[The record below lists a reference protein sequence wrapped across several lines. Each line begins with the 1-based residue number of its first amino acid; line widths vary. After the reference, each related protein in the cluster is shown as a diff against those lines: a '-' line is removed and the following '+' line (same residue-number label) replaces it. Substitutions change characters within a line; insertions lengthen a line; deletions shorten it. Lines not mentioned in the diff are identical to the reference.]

1 MKSYEKMV
9 EVNRI
14 RSERMENTAIEAMR
28 KKYEVQEQVSIVAL
42 VEETGLSRGFFYKN
56 ERVRTELRRLQ
67 KLQAGMD
74 FTVTRK
80 VVLDKAIVLRI
91 KELEAENRLLK
102 MEIADLLDKNNK
114 LEKVAQRKKEDYF
127 NEL

>member
-9 EVNRI
+9 AVNRQT
-14 RSERMENTAIEAMR
+14 SERKELIAIEAMR
-28 KKYEVQEQVSIVAL
+28 KKYESQEQVSVVAL
-42 VEETGLSRGFFYKN
+42 VKETGLSRGFFYKN

-74 FTVTRK
+74 FTATRK

-91 KELEAENRLLK
+91 NELEAENRLLK
-102 MEIADLLDKNNK
+102 MKIADLLDKNNK

>member
-1 MKSYEKMV
+1 MNKYERMV
-9 EVNRI
+9 EVNRL
-14 RSERMENTAIEAMR
+14 RSERMENTAIEAIR
-28 KKYEVQEQVSIVAL
+28 KKYEAQEQLRIATL
-42 VEETGLSRGFFYKN
+42 VEETGLSRAFFYKN
-56 ERVRTELRRLQ
+56 ERVCTEFRRLQ
-67 KLQAGMD
+67 KLQGKID
-74 FTVTRK
+74 LPKTRK

>member
-9 EVNRI
+9 AVNRQT
-14 RSERMENTAIEAMR
+14 SERKELIAIEAMR
-28 KKYEVQEQVSIVAL
+28 KKYESQEQVSVVAL

-74 FTVTRK
+74 FTATRK

-102 MEIADLLDKNNK
+102 MKIADLLDKNNK

>member
-9 EVNRI
+9 AVNRQT
-14 RSERMENTAIEAMR
+14 SERKELIAIEAMR
-28 KKYEVQEQVSIVAL
+28 KKYESQEQVSVVAL
-42 VEETGLSRGFFYKN
+42 VKETGLSRGFFYKN

-67 KLQAGMD
+67 KLQAEMD

-102 MEIADLLDKNNK
+102 MKIADLLDKNNK

>member
-9 EVNRI
+9 AVNRQT
-14 RSERMENTAIEAMR
+14 SERKELIAIEAMR
-28 KKYEVQEQVSIVAL
+28 KKYESQEQVSVVAL
-42 VEETGLSRGFFYKN
+42 VKETGLSRGFFYKN

-67 KLQAGMD
+67 KLQAEMD

>member
-9 EVNRI
+9 AVNRQT
-14 RSERMENTAIEAMR
+14 SERKELIAIEAMR
-28 KKYEVQEQVSIVAL
+28 KKYESQEQVSVVAL
-42 VEETGLSRGFFYKN
+42 VKETGLSRGFFYKN

-74 FTVTRK
+74 FTATRK

-91 KELEAENRLLK
+91 KELEVENRLLK
-102 MEIADLLDKNNK
+102 MKIADLLDKNNK

>member
-9 EVNRI
+9 AVNRQT
-14 RSERMENTAIEAMR
+14 SERKELIAIEAMR
-28 KKYEVQEQVSIVAL
+28 KKYESQEQVSVVAL
-42 VEETGLSRGFFYKN
+42 VKETGLSRGFFYKN

-74 FTVTRK
+74 FTATRK

>member
-9 EVNRI
+9 AVNRQT
-14 RSERMENTAIEAMR
+14 SERKELIAIEAMR
-28 KKYEVQEQVSIVAL
+28 KKYESQEQVSVVAL
-42 VEETGLSRGFFYKN
+42 VKETGLSRGFFYKN

-74 FTVTRK
+74 FTATRK

-102 MEIADLLDKNNK
+102 MKIADLLDKNKK

>member
-9 EVNRI
+9 AVNRQT
-14 RSERMENTAIEAMR
+14 SERKELIAIEAMR
-28 KKYEVQEQVSIVAL
+28 KKYESQEQVSVVAL
-42 VEETGLSRGFFYKN
+42 VKETGLSRGFFYKN

-74 FTVTRK
+74 FTATRK
-80 VVLDKAIVLRI
+80 GVLDKAIVLRI

-102 MEIADLLDKNNK
+102 MKIADLLDKNNK

>member
-28 KKYEVQEQVSIVAL
+28 KKYESQEQVSIVAL

-67 KLQAGMD
+67 KLQAEMD

-114 LEKVAQRKKEDYF
+114 LEKVAQKKKEDYF

>member
-1 MKSYEKMV
+1 MV
-9 EVNRI
+9 AVNRQT
-14 RSERMENTAIEAMR
+14 SERKELIAIEAMR
-28 KKYEVQEQVSIVAL
+28 KKYESQEQVSVVAL
-42 VEETGLSRGFFYKN
+42 VKETGLARGFFYKN

-74 FTVTRK
+74 FTATRK

>member
-9 EVNRI
+9 AVNRQT
-14 RSERMENTAIEAMR
+14 SERKELIAIEAMR
-28 KKYEVQEQVSIVAL
+28 KKYESQEQVSVVAL
-42 VEETGLSRGFFYKN
+42 VKETGLSRGFFYKN

-67 KLQAGMD
+67 KLQAEMD

-114 LEKVAQRKKEDYF
+114 LEKVAQKKKEDYF

>member
-14 RSERMENTAIEAMR
+14 RSERMENTAIEVMR
-28 KKYEVQEQVSIVAL
+28 KKYESQEQVSIVAL

-74 FTVTRK
+74 FTATRK

-102 MEIADLLDKNNK
+102 MKIADLLDKNNK
-114 LEKVAQRKKEDYF
+114 LEKVAQKKKEDYF

>member
-9 EVNRI
+9 AVNRQT
-14 RSERMENTAIEAMR
+14 SERKELIAIEAMR
-28 KKYEVQEQVSIVAL
+28 KKYESQEQVSIVAL

-74 FTVTRK
+74 FTATRK

-102 MEIADLLDKNNK
+102 MKIADLLDKNNK

>member
-9 EVNRI
+9 AVNRQT
-14 RSERMENTAIEAMR
+14 SERKELIDIEAMR
-28 KKYEVQEQVSIVAL
+28 KKYESQEQVSVVAL
-42 VEETGLSRGFFYKN
+42 VKETGLSRGFFYKN

-74 FTVTRK
+74 FTATRK

-102 MEIADLLDKNNK
+102 MKIADLLDKNNK

>member
-9 EVNRI
+9 AVNRQT
-14 RSERMENTAIEAMR
+14 SERKELIAIEAMR
-28 KKYEVQEQVSIVAL
+28 KKYESQEQVSVVAL
-42 VEETGLSRGFFYKN
+42 VKETGLSRGFFYKN

-74 FTVTRK
+74 FTATRK
-80 VVLDKAIVLRI
+80 VVLEKAIVLRI

-102 MEIADLLDKNNK
+102 MKIADLLDKNNK

>member
-9 EVNRI
+9 AVNRQT
-14 RSERMENTAIEAMR
+14 SERKELIAIEAMR
-28 KKYEVQEQVSIVAL
+28 KKYESQEQVSVVAL
-42 VEETGLSRGFFYKN
+42 VKETGLSRGFFYKN

-74 FTVTRK
+74 FTATRK

-102 MEIADLLDKNNK
+102 MKIADLPDKNNK

>member
-14 RSERMENTAIEAMR
+14 RSERMENTAIEVMR
-28 KKYEVQEQVSIVAL
+28 KKYESQEQVSIVAL

-67 KLQAGMD
+67 KLQAEMD

-114 LEKVAQRKKEDYF
+114 LEKVVQKKKEDYF

>member
-9 EVNRI
+9 AVNRQT
-14 RSERMENTAIEAMR
+14 SERKELIAIEAMR
-28 KKYEVQEQVSIVAL
+28 KKYESQEQVSVVAL
-42 VEETGLSRGFFYKN
+42 VKETGLSRGFFYKN

-74 FTVTRK
+74 FTATRK

-102 MEIADLLDKNNK
+102 MKIADLLDKNNK

>member
-9 EVNRI
+9 AVNRQT
-14 RSERMENTAIEAMR
+14 SERKELIAIEAMR
-28 KKYEVQEQVSIVAL
+28 KKYESQEQVSVVAL
-42 VEETGLSRGFFYKN
+42 VKETGLSRGFFYKN

-74 FTVTRK
+74 FTATRK

-102 MEIADLLDKNNK
+102 MKIADLLDKNNK
-114 LEKVAQRKKEDYF
+114 LEKVAQSKKEDYF
-127 NEL
+127 NEV

>member
-9 EVNRI
+9 AVNRQT
-14 RSERMENTAIEAMR
+14 SERKELIAIEAMR
-28 KKYEVQEQVSIVAL
+28 KKYESQEQVSVVAL
-42 VEETGLSRGFFYKN
+42 VKETGLSRGFFYKN

-74 FTVTRK
+74 FIATRK

-102 MEIADLLDKNNK
+102 MKIADLLDKNNK

>member
-9 EVNRI
+9 AVNRQT
-14 RSERMENTAIEAMR
+14 SERKELIAIEAMR
-28 KKYEVQEQVSIVAL
+28 KKYESQEQVSVVAL
-42 VEETGLSRGFFYKN
+42 VKETGLSRGFFYKN

-74 FTVTRK
+74 FTATRK

-91 KELEAENRLLK
+91 NELEAENLLLK
-102 MEIADLLDKNNK
+102 MKIADLLDKNNK

>member
-1 MKSYEKMV
+1 MNKYERMV
-9 EVNRI
+9 EVNRL
-14 RSERMENTAIEAMR
+14 RSERMENTAIEAIR
-28 KKYEVQEQVSIVAL
+28 KKYEAQEQLRIATL
-42 VEETGLSRGFFYKN
+42 VEETGLSRAFVYKN
-56 ERVRTELRRLQ
+56 ERVCTEFRRLQ
-67 KLQAGMD
+67 KLQGKID
-74 FTVTRK
+74 LPKTRK

>member
-9 EVNRI
+9 AVNRQT
-14 RSERMENTAIEAMR
+14 SERKELIAIEAMR
-28 KKYEVQEQVSIVAL
+28 KKYESQEQVSVVAL
-42 VEETGLSRGFFYKN
+42 EKETGLSRGFFYKN

-74 FTVTRK
+74 FTATRK

-102 MEIADLLDKNNK
+102 MKIADLLDKNNK

>member
-1 MKSYEKMV
+1 MV
-9 EVNRI
+9 AVNRQT
-14 RSERMENTAIEAMR
+14 SERKELIAIEAMR
-28 KKYEVQEQVSIVAL
+28 KKYESQEQVSVVAL
-42 VEETGLSRGFFYKN
+42 VKETGLSRGFFYKN

-74 FTVTRK
+74 FTATRK

-102 MEIADLLDKNNK
+102 MKIADLLDKNNK

>member
-14 RSERMENTAIEAMR
+14 RSERMENTAIEVMR
-28 KKYEVQEQVSIVAL
+28 KKYESQEQVSIVAL

-74 FTVTRK
+74 FTATRK

-114 LEKVAQRKKEDYF
+114 LEKVAQKKKEDYF

>member
-9 EVNRI
+9 AVNRQT
-14 RSERMENTAIEAMR
+14 SERKELIAIEAMR
-28 KKYEVQEQVSIVAL
+28 KKYESQEQVSVVAL
-42 VEETGLSRGFFYKN
+42 VKETGLSRGFFYKN

-74 FTVTRK
+74 FTATRK

-102 MEIADLLDKNNK
+102 MKIADLLDKKNK

>member
-14 RSERMENTAIEAMR
+14 RSERMENTAIEAIR
-28 KKYEVQEQVSIVAL
+28 KKYEAQEQLRIATL
-42 VEETGLSRGFFYKN
+42 VEETGLSRAFFYKN
-56 ERVRTELRRLQ
+56 ERVCTELRRLQ
-67 KLQAGMD
+67 KLQGKKD
-74 FTVTRK
+74 LPKTRK

>member
-1 MKSYEKMV
+1 MV
-9 EVNRI
+9 AVNRQT
-14 RSERMENTAIEAMR
+14 SERKELIAIEAMR
-28 KKYEVQEQVSIVAL
+28 KKYESQEQVSVVAL
-42 VEETGLSRGFFYKN
+42 VKETGLSRGFFYKN

-74 FTVTRK
+74 FTATRK

>member
-14 RSERMENTAIEAMR
+14 RSERMENTAIEVMR
-28 KKYEVQEQVSIVAL
+28 KKYESQEQVSIVAL

-67 KLQAGMD
+67 KLQAEMD

-114 LEKVAQRKKEDYF
+114 LEKVAQKKKEDYF

>member
-9 EVNRI
+9 AVNRQT
-14 RSERMENTAIEAMR
+14 SERKELIAIEAMR
-28 KKYEVQEQVSIVAL
+28 KKYESQEQVSVVAL
-42 VEETGLSRGFFYKN
+42 VKETGLSRGFFYKN

-74 FTVTRK
+74 FTATRK

-102 MEIADLLDKNNK
+102 MKIADLLDKNNK
-114 LEKVAQRKKEDYF
+114 LEKVAQKKKEDYF

>member
-1 MKSYEKMV
+1 M
-9 EVNRI
+9 
-14 RSERMENTAIEAMR
+14 
-28 KKYEVQEQVSIVAL
+28 
-42 VEETGLSRGFFYKN
+42 
-56 ERVRTELRRLQ
+56 RTELRRLQ

-74 FTVTRK
+74 FTATRK

-102 MEIADLLDKNNK
+102 MKIADLLDKNNK